1 MKFFNAVHR
10 NTTKV
15 GDGTVGDLVRWLER
29 AVNII
34 FPENGI
40 EYWSGHDF
48 PVSMQARSKQP
59 VPQAGFEPTSV
70 HHVACYVRGG
80 SCEGNIIENSLVLRD
95 GTLFNLDWVK
105 TFGKEEE
112 NWMIARA
119 LNQLLDSIIFWRE
132 VPELVDMDKKL
143 PRNFSHER
151 CSNLTERVELVF
163 DEQHLTVR
171 TESGELFDCRDH
183 SEFGRG
189 AKYAVQAALQDWKTV
204 LTSAGVS
211 FAEINQASAANDQT
225 DETRQA
231 A

>member
-59 VPQAGFEPTSV
+59 VPQAGVEPTSV

-151 CSNLTERVELVF
+151 RSNLTERVELVF

-171 TESGELFDCRDH
+171 TESGVQFDCRDH

-211 FAEINQASAANDQT
+211 FVEINRASAANDQT

>member
-1 MKFFNAVHR
+1 MAPLATLF
-10 NTTKV
+10 V
-15 GDGTVGDLVRWLER
+15 GWSGPSTSSSL
-29 AVNII
+29 
-34 FPENGI
+34 ENGI

-48 PVSMQARSKQP
+48 QFRCKRAASKS

-80 SCEGNIIENSLVLRD
+80 SYEGNIIENSLVLRD

-119 LNQLLDSIIFWRE
+119 LESVARQHHLLAGSAGTRRHGQE
-132 VPELVDMDKKL
+132 ASAQ
-143 PRNFSHER
+143 RHER
-151 CSNLTERVELVF
+151 RSNLTERVELVF
-163 DEQHLTVR
+163 DEQHVTVR
-171 TESGELFDCRDH
+171 TESGACSSTAVITVSLVAERSMPCRPHCRTENGPDQRRR
-183 SEFGRG
+183 F
-189 AKYAVQAALQDWKTV
+189 
-204 LTSAGVS
+204 